1 MNIFVLSQIKVAMDT
16 QRSFE
21 SLLDE
26 ITADIDKTKKE
37 TSKQVVRLFCKLSSH
52 LTCVCMLCVCCVYVC
67 MLEGGV

>member
-37 TSKQVVRLFCKLSSH
+37 TSKQVVRLFCKLLSP
-52 LTCVCMLCVCCVYVC
+52 LTSGCR
-67 MLEGGV
+67 GGGGG